1 MNVPIKFKR
10 LEIFYDM
17 IALLLVHIFK
27 HSVIFIALLTFL
39 KTVFKLYKVFK
50 NSSTIF

>member
-10 LEIFYDM
+10 LEIFYD

-27 HSVIFIALLTFL
+27 HSVIFISLLTFL
-39 KTVFKLYKVFK
+39 KTVFKLYKMFK